1 MIVSNEY
8 RQIIEERFNEVRE
21 LAKGRSH
28 ELFSVLDTC
37 NEDEAI
43 CLKYLYAFMPEQ
55 DLANYDG
62 ELFLKF
68 VRAAL
73 EMRKQVAWGEKLTD
87 SLFLNYVLQYR
98 INNENVEFY
107 KEAFAS
113 EIFPRIKDMNMHD
126 ATIETNYWCFEK
138 ATYQSTDIRTASP
151 FTVLKNTYG
160 RCGEESTLLTAALRS
175 VGIPARQVYAPRW
188 AHCDDNH
195 AWVEA
200 WIDGEW
206 HFLGACEP
214 EMKMDTGWFM
224 LPASK
229 GMLIHSKPLS
239 TLIEDEEIVYQTK
252 VATEVNLLSHYAD
265 TKRVT
270 VKVKDAKG
278 NALAGAHVRF
288 ELINY
293 SELFALAELETD
305 NNGEV
310 SFLTGFGDLMICAH
324 KNGAHAYGQMD
335 VRKEDTL
342 EITVPDAFVKEEGMR
357 EFTLIPATG
366 KNPVEEELAE
376 DVKAKHE
383 AKHSNALAIRAAFKD
398 TFYTGE
404 RAEAFAKDYAP
415 FEAEV
420 KEAMEKSLGNYAELI
435 KFFQDEETAELL
447 EWKVKLLSTLNK
459 KDFTDITFEILKAH
473 LQGAIAFKDQYE
485 EDIFVNHL
493 LAPRV
498 VFEMITAYREGLA
511 ASFDEETKANFMA
524 NPKAI
529 YEYILSEVK
538 AGEETEYSTFYAEPE
553 GLLKLKVGNK
563 VSRKV
568 LFVAI
573 CRSFGIPA
581 KFNKDDQT
589 VSYFKEGNWVTLGTH
604 GKEVKKTSK
613 LTLVKENKEQA
624 FDYYKNF
631 TVGKLIHGVYRSF
644 ELEGVSF
651 EEDTLEMA
659 VEAGRY
665 RIITTDRQAD
675 GTIHGRMY
683 YAEVSE
689 GEEAVITIDISR
701 KEDTKHVVE
710 LKDATVKTL
719 EGETR
724 QLKDLVGTEQAIVA
738 YLEVSG
744 EPTEHLLNEM
754 LDSLDKYSTL
764 KPHILFMLKDA
775 SDIND
780 PTLAKVLK
788 VLPHIELYVREE
800 EVNLDHLY
808 EAFEIHDKK
817 LPLAYVMHEPMKA
830 KYAWAGYN
838 VGIGE
843 LLLKYLG

>member
-1 MIVSNEY
+1 MLVSNEY
-8 RQIIEERFNEVRE
+8 RLIIEERFNKVKEM
-21 LAKGRSH
+21 AKGRSH
-28 ELFSVLDTC
+28 ELFDILDTC

-62 ELFLKF
+62 PLFLKF
-68 VRAAL
+68 VKAAL
-73 EMRKQVAWGEKLTD
+73 EMRSQVAWGEKLTD
-87 SLFLNYVLQYR
+87 SLFFNYVLQYR
-98 INNENVEFY
+98 INNENIEFY

-113 EIFPRIKDMNMHD
+113 EICPRIAGMNMHD
-126 ATIETNYWCFEK
+126 AAIETNYWCFEK

-151 FTVLKNTYG
+151 FTVLRNTYG

-214 EMKMDTGWFM
+214 EMKMDTGWFV

-239 TLIEDEEIVYQTK
+239 TLIEDEEIVYQTE
-252 VATEVNLLSHYAD
+252 VETEVNLLSHYAQ

-270 VKVKDAKG
+270 VKVKDTKG
-278 NALAGAHVRF
+278 HALCGANVRF

-293 SELFALAELETD
+293 SELFALAELTTD
-305 NNGEV
+305 AKGEV
-310 SFLTGFGDLMICAH
+310 SFLTGLGDLMICAH
-324 KNGAHAYGQMD
+324 KDGVHTYAKLD
-335 VRKEDTL
+335 VREADYL
-342 EITVPDAFVKEEGMR
+342 EITIPDAFVNEESMT
-357 EFTLIPATG
+357 EFTLIPAEG
-366 KNPVEEELAE
+366 QVPVEEELAE
-376 DVKAKHE
+376 DVKAIHE
-383 AKHSNALAIRAAFKD
+383 AKHAHALAIRSAFKD
-398 TFYTGE
+398 TFYAGE
-404 RAEAFAKDYAP
+404 KAEAFAKDYAP
-415 FEAEV
+415 FELEV
-420 KEAMEKSLGNYAELI
+420 KAAMEKALGNYEELM
-435 KFFQDEETAELL
+435 KFFQDEETKELL
-447 EWKVKLLSTLNK
+447 SWKVKLLGTLNK
-459 KDFTDITFEILKAH
+459 KDFTDISFEILKAH
-473 LQGAIAFKDQYE
+473 LQGAMAFKDQYE
-485 EDIFVNHL
+485 EDVFVKYL

-511 ASFDEETKANFMA
+511 KSFDEETKESFMA
-524 NPKAI
+524 NPKGI

-538 AGEETEYSTFYAEPE
+538 AGEETEYSTFYANPE

-563 VSRKV
+563 ISRKV

-573 CRSFGIPA
+573 CRSLGIPA
-581 KFNKDDQT
+581 RFNKGDQT
-589 VSYFKEGNWVTLGTH
+589 ISYFKDGNWTTLDTDGRQ
-604 GKEVKKTSK
+604 VLKTST
-613 LTLVKENKEQA
+613 LTLVKENKEQD

-631 TVGKLIHGVYRSF
+631 SVAKLVNGVYESFRLGGASF
-644 ELEGVSF
+644 EG
-651 EEDTLEMA
+651 DTLEIP

-683 YAEVSE
+683 YAQVAD
-689 GEEAVITIDISR
+689 GENSVVTIDICS
-701 KEDTKHVVE
+701 KEDTKHVVA
-710 LKDATVKTL
+710 LNDATVKTL
-719 EGETR
+719 EGETK
-724 QLKDLVGTEQAIVA
+724 QLSSLVGEGAAIVA

-754 LDSLDKYSTL
+754 LDSIDKYSEL

-780 PTLAKVLK
+780 PTLSKVLK
-788 VLPHIELYVREE
+788 VLPHIQLYVREE

-843 LLLKYLG
+843 LLLKYLA

>member
-8 RQIIEERFNEVRE
+8 RLKIEERFNKVKEA
-21 LAKGRSH
+21 AKGRSH

-43 CLKYLYAFMPEQ
+43 CLKFLYAYMPEQ

-73 EMRKQVAWGEKLTD
+73 DMRKQVAWGEKLTD

-113 EIFPRIKDMNMHD
+113 EILTRIAGMNMHD
-126 ATIETNYWCFEK
+126 AAIETNYWCFEK

-200 WIDGEW
+200 WIDGKW

-214 EMKMDTGWFM
+214 EMKMDTGWFV

-239 TLIEDEEIVYQTK
+239 TLIEDEEIVYQTE

-265 TKRVT
+265 TKQIT
-270 VKVKDAKG
+270 VKVKDEQG
-278 NALAGAHVRF
+278 NPLSGAHVRF

-305 NNGEV
+305 EKGEV
-310 SFLTGFGDLMICAH
+310 SFLTGLGDLMICAH
-324 KNGAHAYGQMD
+324 KDGAHAYMQMD

-342 EITVPDAFVKEEGMR
+342 EIVVPNAFVKEEGMV
-357 EFTLIPATG
+357 EFTLIPAEG
-366 KNPVEEELAE
+366 CVPREEELEA

-383 AKHSNALAIRAAFKD
+383 AKHAHALAIRGAFKD
-398 TFYTGE
+398 TFYTGDK
-404 RAEAFAKDYAP
+404 AEAFAKDYAP
-415 FEAEV
+415 YEVEV
-420 KEAMEKSLGNYAELI
+420 KDAMEKSLGNYPELI
-435 KFFQDEETAELL
+435 KFFEDEETKELL

-459 KDFTDITFEILKAH
+459 KDFTDTSFEVLKAH
-473 LQGAIAFKDQYE
+473 LQGAIAFKDEYE

-511 ASFDEETKANFMA
+511 ASFDEEIKASFIA

-529 YEYILSEVK
+529 YEYVLAEVK
-538 AGEETEYSTFYAEPE
+538 AGEETEYSTFYANPE

-581 KFNKDDQT
+581 RFNKDDQT
-589 VSYFKEGNWVTLGTH
+589 VSYFKDGNWVTLGAH
-604 GKEVKKTSK
+604 SKVIDKTSK
-613 LTLVKENKEQA
+613 LTLVRENKEQA

-631 TVGKLIHGVYRSF
+631 TVAKLVHGVYKSF
-644 ELEGVSF
+644 ELEGVSI
-651 EEDTLEMA
+651 EGDTLEMA

-665 RIITTDRQAD
+665 RIITTNRQAD

-683 YAEVSE
+683 YAEIAE
-689 GEEAVITIDISR
+689 NEEVTVTIDISHR
-701 KEDTKHVVE
+701 EDTKHVIQ
-710 LKDATVKTL
+710 LNDAVVKTL
-719 EGETR
+719 DGETR
-724 QLKDLVGTEQAIVA
+724 QLKDLISGEQAIVA

-754 LDSLDKYSTL
+754 LDSLEKYSTL
-764 KPHILFMLKDA
+764 KPQILFMLKDA

-780 PTLAKVLK
+780 PTLQKVLK
-788 VLPHIELYVREE
+788 VLPHIELFVREE
-800 EVNLDHLY
+800 EVELDHLY

>member
-1 MIVSNEY
+1 MIVSNAY
-8 RQIIEERFNEVRE
+8 RQVIEERFEQVKE
-21 LAKGRSH
+21 LAKGRS
-28 ELFSVLDTC
+28 EALFSVLDTC

-62 ELFLKF
+62 ALFLQF

-73 EMRKQVAWGEKLTD
+73 EMRKKVAWGEKLTD

-113 EIFPRIKDMNMHD
+113 EIYPRIQNMNMRD
-126 ATIETNYWCFEK
+126 AVIETNYWCFEK

-200 WIDGEW
+200 WIDGKW

-214 EMKMDTGWFM
+214 EMKLDTGWFM

-239 TLIEDEEIVYQTK
+239 TLIEDEEVVYQTQ
-252 VATEVNLLSHYAD
+252 VATEVNLLSHYTE
-265 TKRVT
+265 TKRIKVQ
-270 VKVKDAKG
+270 VKDTLG
-278 NALAGAHVRF
+278 QPLEGASVRF

-293 SELFALAELETD
+293 SELFALAELQT
-305 NNGEV
+305 NAQGEV
-310 SFLTGFGDLMICAH
+310 SFLTGLGDLMICAH
-324 KNGAHAYGQMD
+324 YKGAQVYGQID
-335 VRKEDTL
+335 VRKQDQLVLTM
-342 EITVPDAFVKEEGMR
+342 PNSFVKEEGMR
-357 EFTLIPATG
+357 SFTLVPAEG
-366 KNPVEEELAE
+366 KNPVEEPLPEA
-376 DVKAKHE
+376 VQAQHE
-383 AKHSNALAIRAAFKD
+383 QKHSQALAIRAAFKD

-404 RAEAFAKDYAP
+404 KAANFAKAYAP
-415 FEAEV
+415 FEEEV
-420 KEAMEKSLGNYAELI
+420 KGFMEQALGNYEELI
-435 KFFQDEETAELL
+435 KFFEDEETSNLL

-459 KDFTDITFEILKAH
+459 KDFTDITADILKAH
-473 LQGAIAFKDQYE
+473 LQGAMPYQAQYE
-485 EDIFVNHL
+485 EDIFVNDL
-493 LAPRV
+493 LAPRIN
-498 VFEMITAYREGLA
+498 FEMLTAYRQGLA
-511 ASFDEETKANFMA
+511 ASFDEATKEGFKAN
-524 NPKAI
+524 PQTL
-529 YEYILSEVK
+529 YQYLLREVK

-553 GLLKLKVGNK
+553 GLLQLKVGNRI
-563 VSRKV
+563 SRKV

-573 CRSFGIPA
+573 CRSLGIPA
-581 KFNKDDQT
+581 RLNKADQT
-589 VSYFKEGNWVTLGTH
+589 VSYFTEGNWHTLSEH
-604 GKEVKKTSK
+604 GKEVHKTGT
-613 LTLVKENKEQA
+613 LTLVKENEGQA
-624 FDYYKNF
+624 FDYFKNF
-631 TVGKLIHGVYRSF
+631 SIGRLVHGVYRSF

-651 EEDTLEMA
+651 EGNTLA
-659 VEAGRY
+659 LPVEPGRY

-683 YAEVSE
+683 YAQVADGEQVS
-689 GEEAVITIDISR
+689 VTIDISR
-701 KEDTKHVVE
+701 QEDTKQVVTIQ
-710 LKDATVKTL
+710 DATVKTL
-719 EGETR
+719 EGETK
-724 QLKDLVGTEQAIVA
+724 QLQDLVGDEPAIVA

-754 LDSLDKYSTL
+754 LDSLEKYATL